1 MKLILVLSFLVLLQL
16 PLDACY
22 NETHVNKNGKS
33 TIRSEPM
40 ALFYNEPD
48 KKVATEYLA
57 NHDLTKIKTY
67 DADTQSDIAVN
78 LGYLGRYTEAVE
90 ILKRLQKENPYNYN
104 YAANLG
110 TTYEL
115 LGKNELA
122 LQFIKKGI
130 ELNPDSHEGSE
141 WVHVKILEAKLK
153 MAGNPDWIF
162 KNRVLGTGVNFDSKE
177 SASLNDKTWHVEY
190 QLQERIPFT
199 PFPDALLAN
208 VFDELGDL
216 YATQQSVELAY
227 IAYDFSLRNDS
238 VDHFGVKA
246 KMVALKPILKKNKI
260 PIPSWKQHFFD
271 RKLSKLQAEI
281 AEEVIKQVTDPEKLK
296 NTTNGITGL
305 IDTFSGRDKEQEA
318 RNRQNNLIIAGSV
331 ILIGVA
337 GIFFYTQ
344 RKKRKPGNPSI

>member
-1 MKLILVLSFLVLLQL
+1 MKLIIALSFFLFLQL

-22 NETHVNKNGKS
+22 NESHVNKNGNS
-33 TIRSEPM
+33 GRRSEPM

-48 KKVATEYLA
+48 KEEATKFLA
-57 NHDLTKIKTY
+57 QYELTKIKTY

-78 LGYLGRYTEAVE
+78 LGYLGRYTEALE
-90 ILKRLQKENPYNYN
+90 ILKRLQKEHPDNYN

-130 ELNPDSHEGSE
+130 EINPDSHEGSE

-153 MAGNPDWIF
+153 MATQPGWIYQ
-162 KNRVLGTGVNFDSKE
+162 NRVLGTGVNFDSKE
-177 SASLNDKTWHVEY
+177 SEKLNDKAWNVEY

-227 IAYDFSLRNDS
+227 VAYDFALRNDS
-238 VDHFGVKA
+238 ADHFSVKA
-246 KMVALKPILKKNKI
+246 KMEALKPILKKNKI
-260 PIPSWKQHFFD
+260 AIPSWKQHYYN

-281 AEEVIKQVTDPEKLK
+281 AEELVDFITSPGNKKDSFE
-296 NTTNGITGL
+296 GITGL
-305 IDTFSGRDKEQEA
+305 IDRFTGRNKEQEV
-318 RNRQNNLIIAGSV
+318 RNRRNNLIIAGSV
-331 ILIGVA
+331 ILIGFA
-337 GIFFYTQ
+337 GIFLYTR
-344 RKKRKPGNPSI
+344 RKKQKPGNPSI

>member
-1 MKLILVLSFLVLLQL
+1 MKLIIALSFLMLLQL
-16 PLDACY
+16 PLGACY

-78 LGYLGRYTEAVE
+78 LGYLGRYSEALE
-90 ILKRLQKENPYNYN
+90 ILNRLQKEHPDNYN

-130 ELNPDSHEGSE
+130 EINPDSHEGSE

-153 MAGNPDWIF
+153 MATQRGWIYQ
-162 KNRVLGTGVNFDSKE
+162 NRVLGTGVNFDSKE
-177 SASLNDKTWHVEY
+177 SEILNEKTWDVEY

-238 VDHFGVKA
+238 ADHFGVKA
-246 KMVALKPILKKNKI
+246 KMEALKPILKKNKI
-260 PIPSWKQHFFD
+260 PIPSWKQHYFN

-281 AEEVIKQVTDPEKLK
+281 AEEVFNQVTDPEKLK
-296 NTTNGITGL
+296 KTTEGVNELIGI
-305 IDTFSGRDKEQEA
+305 FSGRNKEREA
-318 RNRQNNLIIAGSV
+318 RNRRNNLIIAGSV
-331 ILIGVA
+331 ILIGFA
-337 GIFFYTQ
+337 GIFMYTR
-344 RKKRKPGNPSI
+344 RKKQKPGKPSI

>member
-1 MKLILVLSFLVLLQL
+1 MKLILALSFLILQQL
-16 PLDACY
+16 PLGACY
-22 NETHVNKNGKS
+22 NESHINKNGSNNK
-33 TIRSEPM
+33 RSEPM

-48 KKVATEYLA
+48 KEEATKFLA
-57 NHDLTKIKTY
+57 KYELTKIKNY

-78 LGYLGRYTEAVE
+78 LSYLGRYTEALD
-90 ILKRLQKENPYNYN
+90 ILIRLQKEHPDNYN

-153 MAGNPDWIF
+153 MAGNPDWIY

-177 SASLNDKTWHVEY
+177 SASLNDKAWHVEY

-227 IAYDFSLRNDS
+227 VAYDFALRNDAT
-238 VDHFGVKA
+238 DHFGVKA
-246 KMVALKPILKKNKI
+246 KMEALKPILKKNKI
-260 PIPSWKQHFFD
+260 AVPTWKQHYYN

-281 AEEVIKQVTDPEKLK
+281 AEEVVDFITKPG
-296 NTTNGITGL
+296 NTKDSFEGITGL
-305 IDTFSGRDKEQEA
+305 INRFTGRNKEQEA
-318 RNRQNNLIIAGSV
+318 RNRRNNLIIAGSV
-331 ILIGVA
+331 ILLGFA
-337 GIFFYTQ
+337 GIFMYTR
-344 RKKRKPGNPSI
+344 RKRRKPGNPSI

>member
-1 MKLILVLSFLVLLQL
+1 MKLIIALSFLMLLQL
-16 PLDACY
+16 PLGACY

-67 DADTQSDIAVN
+67 DADIQSDIAVN
-78 LGYLGRYTEAVE
+78 LGYLGRYAEALE
-90 ILKRLQKENPYNYN
+90 ILNRLQKEHPDNYN

-130 ELNPDSHEGSE
+130 EINPDSHEGSE

-153 MAGNPDWIF
+153 MATQPGWVYQ
-162 KNRVLGTGVNFDSKE
+162 NRVLGTGVNFDSKE
-177 SASLNDKTWHVEY
+177 SEILNEKTWHVEY

-227 IAYDFSLRNDS
+227 VAYDFAQRNDS
-238 VDHFGVKA
+238 ADHFRVKA
-246 KMVALKPILKKNKI
+246 KMEALKPILKKNKI
-260 PIPSWKQHFFD
+260 AIPSWKQHYYN

-281 AEEVIKQVTDPEKLK
+281 TEEVVDFITKPGNGKDSFE
-296 NTTNGITGL
+296 GITGL
-305 IDTFSGRDKEQEA
+305 IDRFTGRNKEQEA
-318 RNRQNNLIIAGSV
+318 RNRRNNLIIAGSV
-331 ILIGVA
+331 ILLGFA
-337 GIFFYTQ
+337 GIFMYIR
-344 RKKRKPGNPSI
+344 RKNRKPGNPSI

>member
-1 MKLILVLSFLVLLQL
+1 MKLILALSFFVFLQL

-22 NETHVNKNGKS
+22 NESHVNKNGNS
-33 TIRSEPM
+33 GRRSEPM

-48 KKVATEYLA
+48 TEAA
-57 NHDLTKIKTY
+57 NEFLVKYELTKIKTY

-78 LGYLGRYTEAVE
+78 LGYIGHYTDALE
-90 ILKRLQKENPYNYN
+90 ILKRLQKEHPDNYN

-130 ELNPDSHEGSE
+130 ELNPESHEGSE

-153 MAGNPDWIF
+153 MATQPGWIYQH
-162 KNRVLGTGVNFDSKE
+162 RVLATGVNFDSKE
-177 SASLNDKTWHVEY
+177 SETLNEKTWHVEY

-227 IAYDFSLRNDS
+227 IAYDFALRNDS
-238 VDHFGVKA
+238 ADHFGVKA
-246 KMVALKPILKKNKI
+246 KMEALKPILKKNKI
-260 PIPSWKQHFFD
+260 PIPSWKQHYYN

-281 AEEVIKQVTDPEKLK
+281 TEDIVSFVTNPEKAHDSVE
-296 NTTNGITGL
+296 GIIGL
-305 IDTFSGRDKEQEA
+305 INRFAGQNKEQEA
-318 RNRQNNLIIAGSV
+318 RNRRNNLLLAGS
-331 ILIGVA
+331 ILLIGFA
-337 GIFFYTQ
+337 GILFCTR
-344 RKKRKPGNPSI
+344 RKKSKPRNPSI

>member
-1 MKLILVLSFLVLLQL
+1 MKLIFVLSLLVCYHL
-16 PLDACY
+16 PVMACY

-33 TIRSEPM
+33 TTRSEPM

-48 KKVATEYLA
+48 KEEATKYLA
-57 NHDLTKIKTY
+57 KYELSKITSY
-67 DADTQSDIAVN
+67 DSDTQSDIAVN
-78 LGYLGRYTEAVE
+78 LGYLGRYAEALE
-90 ILKRLQKENPYNYN
+90 ILVRLQQANPDNYN
-104 YAANLG
+104 IAANLG

-130 ELNPDSHEGSE
+130 QLNPESHDGSE

-153 MAGNPDWIF
+153 MATQSGWIY
-162 KNRVLGTGVNFDSKE
+162 KNRVLGTGVTFNSKE
-177 SASLNDKTWHVEY
+177 SESLSEKIWNVEY

-227 IAYDFSLRNDS
+227 VAYDFALRNDTA
-238 VDHFGVKA
+238 DHFGVKA
-246 KMVALKPILKKNKI
+246 KMEALKPILRKNKI
-260 PIPSWKQHFFD
+260 AIPSWKQHYFN

-281 AEEVIKQVTDPEKLK
+281 TEEVFNQITDPEKLK
-296 NTTNGITGL
+296 NTTEGITGL
-305 IDTFSGRDKEQEA
+305 INRFTGHDPEQEA
-318 RNRQNNLIIAGSV
+318 RNRRNKLILAGS
-331 ILIGVA
+331 ILLAGLA
-337 GIFFYTQ
+337 GIFIYSR
-344 RKKRKPGNPSI
+344 RKKGKPANPTK